1 MLEPARARWFTTHSD
16 CDVHGAI
23 VGFPVRFNGHHSDP
37 DRLSRTV
44 AGFVH
49 LNEGGD
55 AFGVEVQ
62 LRLVGENL
70 NIVDVTSDVQEVRTT
85 VAELTLLD
93 LQWTTFCSGIHLDTC
108 DDF

>member
-1 MLEPARARWFTTHSD
+1 MLEPVCAHWFTTHSD

-23 VGFPVRFNGHHSDP
+23 VGFPIRFNGHHSDP

-44 AGFVH
+44 GGFVH

-62 LRLVGENL
+62 LRCVRENL
-70 NIVDVTSDVQEVRTT
+70 NIVDVTSDVQEVTTT
-85 VAELTLLD
+85 VVELTLLN
-93 LQWTTFCSGIHLDTC
+93 LQWTTFCSGRAGYM
-108 DDF
+108 

>member
-1 MLEPARARWFTTHSD
+1 M
-16 CDVHGAI
+16 
-23 VGFPVRFNGHHSDP
+23 GFPIRFNGHHSDP
-37 DRLSRTV
+37 DRLSWTI

-70 NIVDVTSDVQEVRTT
+70 NIVDVTSDVQVVRNK

-93 LQWTTFCSGIHLDTC
+93 LQWTTFCSGRSGYM
-108 DDF
+108 